1 MSSTS
6 PYISKTDF
14 LNYLTCPGYAWHAR
28 HQDHLLPPPDAG
40 ALRRMKDGMSVEKL
54 ARQTMPPGIEIGARE
69 IREGDR
75 QTRQAIAA
83 GATVIFQPT
92 ALSETGLV
100 ARADCLIQMDSGW
113 HLIEVKSSSIDP
125 EKMKGTSIRKHLN
138 DITFQTLAFRQAGLQ
153 IHKTSLLLLNRNFR
167 RNGHIH
173 PDDLFV
179 QVDVT
184 GDVRK
189 LSLSVQSHIE
199 DAVKILL
206 DSRNPAA
213 CDCHR
218 KTRANRC
225 DLFGYFHPHIPDRDT
240 IYNIASIQR
249 KSLLPAL
256 DRGVLHIADWPD
268 EIELGPKQR
277 RQVELARSGE
287 GAIHRE
293 RLAAFVNT
301 LELPLWYLDYETFQ
315 SAIPR
320 WEGYAPHQQITFQY
334 SLHTWQQDQ
343 EPEHYG
349 FLAESAVDDPTLP
362 LLQHMMQH
370 LGDTG
375 SVVVWNKAFE
385 HGRNVEMA
393 QRYPEFANFLDDVN
407 RRMVDLADCVKFG
420 WWESP
425 HFQGS
430 WSLKQVLPVAA
441 PELDYKHLEIGDGG
455 TASER
460 WMQAVLDSP
469 SPLSDTERAKVLDAL
484 NIYCAQDT
492 LAMHRIREYLH
503 GLLS

>member
-28 HQDHLLPPPDAG
+28 HRRELLPSLDDG
-40 ALRRMKDGMSVEKL
+40 AHRRMKDGMSVERL
-54 ARQTMPPGIEIGARE
+54 SRQTLPPGIEIYARE

-75 QTRQAIAA
+75 QTRKAIAD
-83 GATVIFQPT
+83 GATVLYQPT

-100 ARADCLIQMDSGW
+100 ARADALIRTDNGW

-138 DITFQTLAFRQAGLQ
+138 DITFQGVAFRQAGIQ
-153 IHKTSLLLLNRNFR
+153 IQKTSLLLLNRNFR
-167 RNGHIH
+167 MNGKID
-173 PDDLFV
+173 PEELFV

-184 GDVRK
+184 EDVRNVA
-189 LSLSVQSHIE
+189 LTVQAQIE
-199 DAVKILL
+199 DAARTLL
-206 DSRNPAA
+206 DSRTPAK
-213 CDCHR
+213 CDCDR

-225 DLFGYFHPHIPDRDT
+225 DLFSHFHPHIPDKDT
-240 IYNIASIQR
+240 IYNIASIQK

-256 DRGVLHIADWPD
+256 DRGVLDIVDWPD
-268 EIELGPKQR
+268 DIELGPKQR
-277 RQVELARSGE
+277 RQVELARSGQ
-287 GAIHRE
+287 GAVQRDK
-293 RLAAFVNT
+293 LDTFLGSMT
-301 LELPLWYLDYETFQ
+301 LPLWYLDYETFQ

-334 SLHTWQQDQ
+334 SLHKWQENE
-343 EPEHYG
+343 EPKHYG
-349 FLAESAVDDPTLP
+349 FLAESAVEDPTLP
-362 LLQHMMQH
+362 MLQHMRQH
-370 LGDTG
+370 IGESG
-375 SVVVWNKAFE
+375 SVIVWNKAFE

-393 QRYPEFANFLDDVN
+393 HRYPEYADFLEDVN

-425 HFQGS
+425 DFQGS

-441 PELDYKHLEIGDGG
+441 PELDYKQLEIGDGG

-469 SPLSDTERAKVLDAL
+469 SPLSDTERSKVLEAL

-492 LAMHRIREYLH
+492 LAMHRIREYLR